1 MLEFFQEN
9 ESLIL
14 ILGIVSVISFLGTL
28 AFIPWFIIRIPAD
41 YFSASR
47 RGSLLP
53 DGIPPSLKVL
63 AFLVKNIIGLIIVLL
78 GIAMLV
84 LPGQGLLMILIGL
97 ALVEFPG
104 KYKLER
110 WLISRAPVYKS
121 ANWLREKGHKEPLVI
136 E

>member
-9 ESLIL
+9 ENLIL
-14 ILGIVSVISFLGTL
+14 ILGIVSAISFLGTL
-28 AFIPWFIIRIPAD
+28 AF
-41 YFSASR
+41 
-47 RGSLLP
+47 
-53 DGIPPSLKVL
+53 
-63 AFLVKNIIGLIIVLL
+63 LVKNIVGVIIVLL

-97 ALVEFPG
+97 ALVVFPG

-110 WLISRAPVYKS
+110 WLISREPVYKS
-121 ANWLREKGHKEPLVI
+121 ANWLREKANKEPLVI

>member
-9 ESLIL
+9 ENLIL
-14 ILGIVSVISFLGTL
+14 ILGIVSAISFLGTL
-28 AFIPWFIIRIPAD
+28 AFIPWFIIRIPAN
-41 YFSASR
+41 YFPASR

-53 DGIPPSLKVL
+53 DEIPPSLKVL
-63 AFLVKNIIGLIIVLL
+63 AFLVKNIVGVIIVLL

-97 ALVEFPG
+97 ALVVFPG

-110 WLISRAPVYKS
+110 WLISREPVYKS
-121 ANWLREKGHKEPLVI
+121 ANWLREKGNKEPLVI